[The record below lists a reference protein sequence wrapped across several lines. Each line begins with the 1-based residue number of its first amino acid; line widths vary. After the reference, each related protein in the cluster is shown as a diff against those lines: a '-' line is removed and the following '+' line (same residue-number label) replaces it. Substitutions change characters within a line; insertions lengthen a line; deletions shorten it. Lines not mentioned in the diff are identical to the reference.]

1 MLSRS
6 QNASMSTIQIN
17 NFLQKI
23 KMNKNKNKT
32 AKKKNNQKTTVFR
45 ILRFQRQFSEIK
57 LI

>member
-32 AKKKNNQKTTVFR
+32 AKKKKQPKNNSIQNFKISETIFR
-45 ILRFQRQFSEIK
+45 N
-57 LI
+57 

>member
-32 AKKKNNQKTTVFR
+32 AKKNNNQKTTIFR

>member
-32 AKKKNNQKTTVFR
+32 AKKKTTKK
-45 ILRFQRQFSEIK
+45 QQYSEF
-57 LI
+57 

>member
-1 MLSRS
+1 
-6 QNASMSTIQIN
+6 MSTIQIN